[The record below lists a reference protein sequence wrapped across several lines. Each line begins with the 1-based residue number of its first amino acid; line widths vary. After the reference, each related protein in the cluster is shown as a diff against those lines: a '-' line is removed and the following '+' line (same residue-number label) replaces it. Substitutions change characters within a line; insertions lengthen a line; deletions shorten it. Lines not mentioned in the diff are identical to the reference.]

1 MVPAALLIVGK
12 DLRLRLRDRSV
23 WLFALVVP
31 LGLTLL
37 FSSIFPDT
45 DTIELR
51 AGVVDLD
58 GGEAAAGFV
67 DGVLPTLVDDGI
79 VTEVALD
86 GDDDARERVSAG
98 EIGAAWIFPA
108 GFSDAVL
115 SGGDA
120 RIEVL
125 VAAGQSVP
133 GELARQVADAY
144 ARRIEQIGLALAVQG
159 ELAGGPPDPALMGA
173 VAGAAGEQAA
183 LITIA
188 DRETT
193 GGEPLD
199 AVSYLAAGMAAFF
212 VFFVVQFGITGL
224 LEERSLGTMPRLL
237 AAPIPPGAIQLGKLL
252 VAFVLGLLS
261 MTVLS
266 VASASLLGARWGPGL
281 GVAILIL
288 ALVVAAVGVMS
299 LVAVFARTAEQAGN
313 YQSIVAIVLGMSG
326 GVFFPLPDD
335 SALLRIVTSL
345 SPHGWFLRGMNELAS
360 SGSWSVVLPA
370 AGAIVAFALVAA
382 LPAVVLQRRR
392 SSW

>member
-1 MVPAALLIVGK
+1 MLSAAVMILGK

-31 LGLTLL
+31 LGLTFL
-37 FSSIFPDT
+37 FSSIFPET
-45 DTIELR
+45 EAIGLR

-58 GGEAAAGFV
+58 GGQAAAGFV
-67 DGVLPTLVDDGI
+67 DGVLPTLIDEGI
-79 VTEVALD
+79 VTEVQL
-86 GDDDARERVSAG
+86 GDLEDARERVRAG
-98 EIGAAWIFPA
+98 DVGAVWIFPA
-108 GFSDAVL
+108 GFSDAVV
-115 SGGDA
+115 SESDA

-125 VAAGQSVP
+125 VSAGQAVP

-144 ARRIEQIGLALAVQG
+144 ARRIEQIGLALAVHG
-159 ELAGGPPDPALMGA
+159 EVTGGPVDPVLMEA
-173 VAGAAGEQAA
+173 VANAAGRQEA

-188 DRETT
+188 DQAAV

-224 LEERSLGTMPRLL
+224 LEERSLGTLPRLL

-252 VAFVLGLLS
+252 VAFVLGLAS
-261 MTVLS
+261 MTVLAL
-266 VASASLLGARWGPGL
+266 ASSWLLGARWGPAA
-281 GVAILIL
+281 GVAILIV
-288 ALVVAAVGVMS
+288 ALVVAALGVMS

-335 SALLRIVTSL
+335 SGPLRLLTTS
-345 SPHGWFLRGMNELAS
+345 SPHGWFLRGMNELS
-360 SGSWSVVLPA
+360 TSGSWSVALPA
-370 AGAIVAFALVAA
+370 AGAILLFALAAA
-382 LPAVVLQRRR
+382 LPAVMIQRRR
-392 SSW
+392 SAW